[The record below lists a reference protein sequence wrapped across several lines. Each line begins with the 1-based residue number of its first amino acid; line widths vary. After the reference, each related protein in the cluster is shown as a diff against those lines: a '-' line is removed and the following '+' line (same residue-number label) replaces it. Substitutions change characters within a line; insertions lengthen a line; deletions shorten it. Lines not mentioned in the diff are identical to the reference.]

1 MVLGRHVELGS
12 ALQSVVDGFV
22 LVKMAIFRLDQ
33 AHLLVS
39 HLHTS
44 FDAEAKVAIWR
55 GNLRAWPFKD
65 GRASAAAAGARR
77 S

>member
-12 ALQSVVDGFV
+12 ALQSVVNGFV

-39 HLHTS
+39 HLHKS
-44 FDAEAKVAIWR
+44 FGTKAKVAIWR

-65 GRASAAAAGARR
+65 GRASAAAGARR